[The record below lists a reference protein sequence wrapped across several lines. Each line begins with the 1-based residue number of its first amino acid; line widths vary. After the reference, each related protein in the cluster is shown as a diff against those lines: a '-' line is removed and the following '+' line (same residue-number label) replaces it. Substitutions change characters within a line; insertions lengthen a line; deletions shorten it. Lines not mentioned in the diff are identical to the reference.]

1 MMKVIMRYFKGYR
14 ALVLASIVC
23 VVLSAIAMLSQP
35 RLLQTV
41 INEGIAAQAGPDQA
55 IINQYGV
62 ILLVVGAIGLVA
74 GMLNTIIGAKISLG
88 IGAQI
93 REDAFKKIQT
103 FSFTN
108 IETFS
113 TSNLV
118 VRLTNDINQIQ
129 MFVML
134 AVQSLFQIPILF
146 IGSFVLAMT
155 TLPELWWVIV
165 GLVVAVLILLAGA
178 MGRAIPFFKR
188 LQKSLDRVNTIIKEN
203 FEGVRVVK
211 SFVQEEYEIKRFE
224 TSSNL
229 LAKTT
234 ISIGHI
240 FSTVIP
246 AFMLLANL
254 AVGAAIYFAS
264 DLALENPAVIGEV
277 VSFTSYLFQVMMA
290 LIIGGTL
297 LITISRAMVSMKRI
311 QEIFVTESEIT
322 YPDGIGEKLTGSVV
336 FEDVSFTYAGDETPT
351 LREISF
357 RVEPGEFVGIV
368 GATGSGKTTLVQLLA
383 RLYEVNQGKI
393 EIGGQNLQRIPKASL
408 RQSVAIVLQQ
418 ALLFSG
424 TVSQNIRHGKFNATI
439 PEMEYAAGIAQ
450 AKEFIERLEARYDSE
465 VYQRGSNFSG
475 GQKQRLSITRGV
487 VGNPSVLILDDSTS
501 ALDAR
506 SEQLVKQALDRELTG
521 TTLFV
526 VAQKISSV
534 LRADKIIVLD
544 QGAIEAIGTHEQ
556 LLATSSVYQ
565 EIYETQKGTGGET
578 HGA

>member
-1 MMKVIMRYFKGYR
+1 MKVMLRYFKGYK
-14 ALVLASIVC
+14 ALVLISFIC
-23 VVLSAIAMLSQP
+23 VSLSATAMLLQP
-35 RLLQTV
+35 RLLQTI
-41 INEGIAAQAGPDQA
+41 INEGIAAQTGPDQA
-55 IINQYGV
+55 IINEYGI
-62 ILLVVGAIGLVA
+62 ILLVVGAIGLIA

-103 FSFTN
+103 FSFSN

-118 VRLTNDINQIQ
+118 VRLTNDINQVQ
-129 MFVML
+129 MFVMM
-134 AVQSLFQIPILF
+134 AVQSLLQIPILF
-146 IGSFVLAMT
+146 VGSFVLAMT
-155 TLPELWWVIV
+155 TLPELWWVII
-165 GLVVAVLILLAGA
+165 GLVVAVLVLLAGA

-211 SFVQEEYEIKRFE
+211 SFVQEDYEINRFE
-224 TSSNL
+224 SSSNV

-246 AFMLLANL
+246 AFMLMANI
-254 AVGAAIYFAS
+254 AVGLAIYFAS
-264 DLALENPAVIGEV
+264 DIAVANPEVIGEV
-277 VSFTSYLFQVMMA
+277 VSFTSYLFQIMMA

-297 LITISRAMVSMKRI
+297 LITVSRAMVSMRRI
-311 QEIFVTESEIT
+311 QEIFVTDSEIQ
-322 YPDGIGEKLTGSVV
+322 YPEGVSEKLAGRVV
-336 FEDVSFTYAGDETPT
+336 FDQVSFTYPGDEIST
-351 LREISF
+351 LTEISF
-357 RVEPGEFVGIV
+357 QAEPGEFVGIV

-383 RLYEVNQGKI
+383 RLYEIDSGHI
-393 EIGGQNLQRIPKASL
+393 EIGNQDLQAIPKASL

-424 TVSQNIRHGKFNATI
+424 TVSQNIRHGKFDATL
-439 PEMEYAAGIAQ
+439 PEMEYAAGISQ
-450 AKEFIERLEARYDSE
+450 AKEFIERLESRYDSE

-487 VGNPSVLILDDSTS
+487 VGEPSILILDDSTS

-506 SEQLVKQALDRELTG
+506 SEQLVKQALDRELAE

-534 LRADKIIVLD
+534 LRADKILVLD
-544 QGAIEAIGTHEQ
+544 QGRLEAIGTHEE
-556 LLATSSVYQ
+556 LLQISPVYQ
-565 EIYETQKGTGGET
+565 EIYTTQKGNGGET
-578 HGA
+578 NGE

>member
-1 MMKVIMRYFKGYR
+1 MKVMLKYFKGYR
-14 ALVLASIVC
+14 ALVLASIIC
-23 VVLSAIAMLSQP
+23 VILSATAMLIQP
-35 RLLQTV
+35 RLLQTI

-55 IINQYGV
+55 IINEYGI
-62 ILLVVGAIGLVA
+62 ILLVIGAVGLIA

-118 VRLTNDINQIQ
+118 VRLTNDINQVQ
-129 MFVML
+129 MFVMM

-155 TLPELWWVIV
+155 TLPQLWWVIV
-165 GLVVAVLILLAGA
+165 GLVVAVLVLLAGA

-211 SFVQEEYEIKRFE
+211 SFVQEGYETERFE

-246 AFMLLANL
+246 TFMLFANL
-254 AVGAAIYFAS
+254 AVGLAIYFAS
-264 DLALENPAVIGEV
+264 DLAVENPAVIGEV

-297 LITISRAMVSMKRI
+297 LITVSRAMVSMKRI

-322 YPDGIGEKLTGSVV
+322 YEAGAGQKLTGHVA
-336 FEDVSFTYAGDETPT
+336 FDHVSFTYAGDDTPT
-351 LREISF
+351 LTDISF
-357 RVEPGEFVGIV
+357 TAEPGEFVGIV

-383 RLYEVNQGKI
+383 RLYEIDAGQI
-393 EIGGQNLQRIPKASL
+393 RIGQQDLRTIPKASL

-424 TVSQNIRHGKFNATI
+424 TVSQNIRHGKFDATL
-439 PEMEYAAGIAQ
+439 PEMDYAAGISQ

-506 SEQLVKQALDRELTG
+506 SEQLVKQALDRELTE
-521 TTLFV
+521 TTLFI

-544 QGAIEAIGTHEQ
+544 QGRIEAIGTHAE
-556 LLATSSVYQ
+556 LLGTSPVYQ
-565 EIYETQKGTGGET
+565 EIYETQKGIGGEN
-578 HGA
+578 HGN